1 MSGRRRAVV
10 VAGLVAAL
18 LATAGYAVWHEREQS
33 EPPGAQASAGQA
45 GGLPNVFVA
54 KDQTQPIVPG
64 NSVVTEIVSLALEP
78 GRYLLTAKVALH
90 NRDSQLPLTITCWLS
105 PSNPDGTPGD
115 PGAATSDFVE
125 LSLAPFSQ
133 AGSQGQTAHVATQEL
148 TQPGTVVLSC
158 RAYGNP
164 AGAFTAYATIAAVN
178 VGRIT
183 TEVETATS

>member
-1 MSGRRRAVV
+1 VRLPLVASLERRRTGYITSSSDPSAKSPSEAEEARLRKSRASSTPGEAAV
-10 VAGLVAAL
+10 GAA
-18 LATAGYAVWHEREQS
+18 AAAAADSST
-33 EPPGAQASAGQA
+33 PP
-45 GGLPNVFVA
+45 
-54 KDQTQPIVPG
+54 
-64 NSVVTEIVSLALEP
+64 
-78 GRYLLTAKVALH
+78 R
-90 NRDSQLPLTITCWLS
+90 CWLS